1 MSATDTFTVRIPMQ
15 IRKRGGRKLILAPDG
30 GQPIWAAPKP
40 RVDNT
45 MIKAI
50 ARAFRWRKLIE
61 TGVHASI
68 EELARAEKINASYVG
83 RVLRL
88 TLLAPE
94 IIEAIMEG
102 RQPAGMTMAGLLT
115 GFPVVWAEQRAR
127 HEHDSA
133 GLDGPVIGKGNYVPA
148 VIVAGHRETA

>member
-1 MSATDTFTVRIPMQ
+1 MSATDTFTIRIPMQ

-30 GQPIWAAPKP
+30 GPPIWAAPRP
-40 RVDNT
+40 RVNNT
-45 MIKAI
+45 MIKVI

-68 EELARAEKINASYVG
+68 EEIAGAEKINATYVG

-88 TLLAPE
+88 TLLAPV
-94 IIEAIMEG
+94 IIEAILEG

-115 GFPVVWAEQRAR
+115 PFPLMWAEQ
-127 HEHDSA
+127 S
-133 GLDGPVIGKGNYVPA
+133 
-148 VIVAGHRETA
+148 TAFGA

>member
-1 MSATDTFTVRIPMQ
+1 MM
-15 IRKRGGRKLILAPDG
+15 
-30 GQPIWAAPKP
+30 
-40 RVDNT
+40 
-45 MIKAI
+45 KAI
-50 ARAFRWRKLIE
+50 ARSFRWRKLIE
-61 TGVHASI
+61 TGVYASI
-68 EELARAEKINASYVG
+68 EELARAEKDNSSYVG

-127 HEHDSA
+127 LRAQRLDTCERAPTSA
-133 GLDGPVIGKGNYVPA
+133 SESAVRQNRNRITPKGE
-148 VIVAGHRETA
+148 AGQACGHS

>member
-1 MSATDTFTVRIPMQ
+1 MIAAMMPAPSSLNRACGWRRVRP
-15 IRKRGGRKLILAPDG
+15 GWPG
-30 GQPIWAAPKP
+30 WAAPRP

-45 MIKAI
+45 IIKAV
-50 ARAFRWRKLIE
+50 ARALRWRKLIE

-68 EELARAEKINASYVG
+68 EEVAAAETINASYVG

-115 GFPVVWAEQRAR
+115 GFPVVWAELRAVLG
-127 HEHDSA
+127 A
-133 GLDGPVIGKGNYVPA
+133 
-148 VIVAGHRETA
+148 

>member
-15 IRKRGGRKLILAPDG
+15 IRKRGGRKLI
-30 GQPIWAAPKP
+30 
-40 RVDNT
+40 
-45 MIKAI
+45 
-50 ARAFRWRKLIE
+50 E

-68 EELARAEKINASYVG
+68 EALARAEKINPSNVG

-115 GFPVVWAEQRAR
+115 GFPVVWAEQRAAIEAPGR
-127 HEHDSA
+127 AIGVCAPTSASDS
-133 GLDGPVIGKGNYVPA
+133 VV
-148 VIVAGHRETA
+148 R

>member
-68 EELARAEKINASYVG
+68 EELARAEKINSTYVG

-115 GFPVVWAEQRAR
+115 GFPLVWAEQRAVLG
-127 HEHDSA
+127 A
-133 GLDGPVIGKGNYVPA
+133 
-148 VIVAGHRETA
+148 

>member
-30 GQPIWAAPKP
+30 GGPIWAAPRP

-68 EELARAEKINASYVG
+68 EEVAAAEKINSTYVG

-102 RQPAGMTMAGLLT
+102 KQPAGMTMASLLT
-115 GFPVVWAEQRAR
+115 GFPAVWAEQRAALVR
-127 HEHDSA
+127 
-133 GLDGPVIGKGNYVPA
+133 
-148 VIVAGHRETA
+148 

>member
-1 MSATDTFTVRIPMQ
+1 MQ

-30 GQPIWAAPKP
+30 GGPIWAAPRP

-68 EELARAEKINASYVG
+68 EEVAAAEKINASYVG

-115 GFPVVWAEQRAR
+115 GFPVVWAEQRAALGAQ
-127 HEHDSA
+127 H
-133 GLDGPVIGKGNYVPA
+133 GA
-148 VIVAGHRETA
+148 VGERSSNVRWYG

>member
-68 EELARAEKINASYVG
+68 EELARAEKINSTYVG

-115 GFPVVWAEQRAR
+115 GFPVVWAEQRA
-127 HEHDSA
+127 A
-133 GLDGPVIGKGNYVPA
+133 LGA
-148 VIVAGHRETA
+148 

>member
-1 MSATDTFTVRIPMQ
+1 MSANDTFTVRIPMQ

-30 GQPIWAAPKP
+30 GPPIWAAPRP

-45 MIKAI
+45 MIKVI
-50 ARAFRWRKLIE
+50 ARAFRWRRLIE

-68 EELARAEKINASYVG
+68 EEIARAEKINSTYVG

-94 IIEAIMEG
+94 IIEAILEG
-102 RQPAGMTMAGLLT
+102 RQPVGMTMAGLLT
-115 GFPVVWAEQRAR
+115 GFPVVWAEQDAAFGAQR
-127 HEHDSA
+127 HTMQRQR
-133 GLDGPVIGKGNYVPA
+133 LK
-148 VIVAGHRETA
+148 HRTNGAQL

>member
-1 MSATDTFTVRIPMQ
+1 MCVPVN
-15 IRKRGGRKLILAPDG
+15 G
-30 GQPIWAAPKP
+30 
-40 RVDNT
+40 
-45 MIKAI
+45 
-50 ARAFRWRKLIE
+50 AFRWRKLIE

-68 EELARAEKINASYVG
+68 EEVAAAEKINASYVG

-115 GFPVVWAEQRAR
+115 GFPVVWAEQGAALGGVGFASVSDRSTIRRFRAYAP
-127 HEHDSA
+127 SVWTA
-133 GLDGPVIGKGNYVPA
+133 A
-148 VIVAGHRETA
+148 VD

>member
-1 MSATDTFTVRIPMQ
+1 M
-15 IRKRGGRKLILAPDG
+15 GRL
-30 GQPIWAAPKP
+30 AAP
-40 RVDNT
+40 
-45 MIKAI
+45 
-50 ARAFRWRKLIE
+50 WRKLIE

-68 EELARAEKINASYVG
+68 EEVARAEKINASYVD

-115 GFPVVWAEQRAR
+115 GFPVVWAEQRAALGAQR
-127 HEHDSA
+127 QNSSGSNTQVQPGESSPPT
-133 GLDGPVIGKGNYVPA
+133 LPSTMCSNSSPM
-148 VIVAGHRETA
+148 

>member
-30 GQPIWAAPKP
+30 GGPIWAAPKP

-45 MIKAI
+45 IIKAV

-68 EELARAEKINASYVG
+68 EEVAAAEKINASYVG

-115 GFPVVWAEQRAR
+115 GFPVVWAEQRTT
-127 HEHDSA
+127 
-133 GLDGPVIGKGNYVPA
+133 LDP
-148 VIVAGHRETA
+148 

>member
-30 GQPIWAAPKP
+30 GGPIWTAPRP

-45 MIKAI
+45 IIKAV

-68 EELARAEKINASYVG
+68 EEVARAEKINSTYVG

-115 GFPVVWAEQRAR
+115 GFPVVWAEQRVTLGGVGFASVSDR
-127 HEHDSA
+127 STIRRFRADAPSVWTA
-133 GLDGPVIGKGNYVPA
+133 A
-148 VIVAGHRETA
+148 VD

>member
-1 MSATDTFTVRIPMQ
+1 MSATDTFTIRIPMH

-30 GQPIWAAPKP
+30 GQPIWASPRP

-45 MIKAI
+45 MIKVI
-50 ARAFRWRKLIE
+50 ARAFRWRRLIE

-68 EELARAEKINASYVG
+68 EEIARAEKINASYVG

-94 IIEAIMEG
+94 IIEAILEG
-102 RQPAGMTMAGLLT
+102 RQPATMTMAGLLNP
-115 GFPVVWAEQRAR
+115 FPAVWAEQREVLGA
-127 HEHDSA
+127 
-133 GLDGPVIGKGNYVPA
+133 
-148 VIVAGHRETA
+148 

>member
-1 MSATDTFTVRIPMQ
+1 MSATDTFTIRIPMQ

-30 GQPIWAAPKP
+30 GPPIWAAPRP

-45 MIKAI
+45 LIKVI
-50 ARAFRWRKLIE
+50 ARAFRWRNLIE

-68 EELARAEKINASYVG
+68 EEVARAEKINASYVG

-94 IIEAIMEG
+94 IIEAILEG
-102 RQPAGMTMAGLLT
+102 RQPAGVTMAGLLT
-115 GFPVVWAEQRAR
+115 PFPLMWTEQWAALG
-127 HEHDSA
+127 A
-133 GLDGPVIGKGNYVPA
+133 
-148 VIVAGHRETA
+148 